1 MHLESEGS
9 NMDRESFY
17 YENVFNAAYRVWR
30 DTHKDGSVRKN
41 GRQAMSIPHAIA
53 DECEEL
59 PPESYILTE
68 STNLDAAYEKG
79 FVTGLTWAD
88 TKRQVC
94 RAAYAADIRELL
106 EENRQRWEDER
117 NPNRLTEGSD
127 IVDYI
132 VGWGIPDA
140 QLEDRDE
147 QEIVDEIIENL
158 ASDGIIDEYRSDDYF
173 RAAAAA
179 REFIS
184 FTL

>member
-1 MHLESEGS
+1 
-9 NMDRESFY
+9 MDKQSIY
-17 YENVFNAAYRVWR
+17 YEKVLSAAYRVWR
-30 DTHKDGSVRKN
+30 DTHKDGNVRKM
-41 GRQAMSIPHAIA
+41 GRQAMSIPHAIGN
-53 DECEEL
+53 ECEQL
-59 PPESYILTE
+59 GPESYILNE

-106 EENRQRWEDER
+106 EENRQQWEDER
-117 NPNRLTEGSD
+117 HPDRLTEVSD
-127 IVDYI
+127 IVDHI

-147 QEIVDEIIENL
+147 QEIVDEIIDNL
-158 ASDGIIDEYRSDDYF
+158 ASDGIIDEYRSDDYY
-173 RAAAAA
+173 RAEEAA

>member
-1 MHLESEGS
+1 
-9 NMDRESFY
+9 MDRETIY
-17 YENVFNAAYRVWR
+17 YECVLRSAYRVWR

-41 GRQAMSIPHAIA
+41 GRQPVSISHAIA
-53 DECEEL
+53 DECEQL

-79 FVTGLTWAD
+79 FVTGLTWED

-94 RAAYAADIRELL
+94 RAAYAADISELL

-117 NPNRLTEGSD
+117 NPHRLTEISD
-127 IVDYI
+127 IVDHI

-158 ASDGIIDEYRSDDYF
+158 ASDGIIDEYRSDDYY
-173 RAAAAA
+173 RAEEAA

>member
-1 MHLESEGS
+1 
-9 NMDRESFY
+9 MDRETIY
-17 YENVFNAAYRVWR
+17 YEKVLRSAYRVWR

-53 DECEEL
+53 DECEQL

-79 FVTGLTWAD
+79 FVTGLTWED

-94 RAAYAADIRELL
+94 HAAFAADIRELL
-106 EENRQRWEDER
+106 EENRQRGEDER
-117 NPNRLTEGSD
+117 NPHPLTEISD
-127 IVDYI
+127 IVDHI

-140 QLEDRDE
+140 QLEARDE

-184 FTL
+184 FPL

>member
-1 MHLESEGS
+1 
-9 NMDRESFY
+9 MDRESFY

-30 DTHKDGSVRKN
+30 DTHKDGSVRKR
-41 GRQAMSIPHAIA
+41 GTGAMSIPQVIA
-53 DECEEL
+53 DECEQL

-68 STNLDAAYEKG
+68 STNLDAAYAKG
-79 FVTGLTWAD
+79 FVTGLSWAD

-94 RAAYAADIRELL
+94 RAAYAADISELL

-117 NPNRLTEGSD
+117 NPDRLPEVSD
-127 IVDYI
+127 IVDHI

-158 ASDGIIDEYRSDDYF
+158 ASDGIIDEYRSDDYY
-173 RAAAAA
+173 RAEEAA

>member
-1 MHLESEGS
+1 
-9 NMDRESFY
+9 MDKQSIY
-17 YENVFNAAYRVWR
+17 YEKVLNTAYRVWR
-30 DTHKDGSVRKN
+30 DTHADGSVRKM
-41 GRQAMSIPHAIA
+41 GAGAVTVAHAIA
-53 DECEEL
+53 DECEQL

-68 STNLDAAYEKG
+68 STNLEAAYEPGG
-79 FVTGLTWAD
+79 FVTGLSWKD

-106 EENRQRWEDER
+106 EENRRRWEDER
-117 NPNRLTEGSD
+117 NPDRLTEICD
-127 IVDYI
+127 IVDHI

-158 ASDGIIDEYRSDDYF
+158 ASDGIIDEYRSDDYY
-173 RAAAAA
+173 RAEEAA